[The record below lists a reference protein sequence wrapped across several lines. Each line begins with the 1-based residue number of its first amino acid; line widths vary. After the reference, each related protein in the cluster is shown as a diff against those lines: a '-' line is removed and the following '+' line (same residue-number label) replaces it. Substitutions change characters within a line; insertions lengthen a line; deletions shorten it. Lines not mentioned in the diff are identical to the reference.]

1 MIKGKPRILLTLI
14 LSTLNMASKRQEKFI
29 LKTIRV
35 YGRKISNNTKEY
47 AGKMSL
53 FLIPDP

>member
-47 AGKMSL
+47 AVKMSL